1 MAATIRD
8 LARRCGLSVSA
19 VSKALNG
26 YSDISEAT
34 REAVKQAAEEMDYHP
49 NAHARALKAGR
60 SYNLGV
66 LFSDDSQSGLTHPF
80 FSTVLEHFKKEAEL
94 QGYDITFIGHRMG
107 RGRFT
112 YLDHCRY
119 REVDGVCVACIDFND
134 PEVVRLAQSDLPL
147 VSIDHRFPDRLC
159 VCSDNEAGMRMLV
172 EYAHSLGHR
181 RIGYIH
187 GLPSTVT
194 DARVDSFYR
203 TMGRLGLP
211 LPPDYVA
218 QAEYT
223 NPQSV
228 YQATK
233 RMLALEDRP
242 ACILICDDFSV
253 TGALR
258 AAEERG
264 LRVPEDLSL
273 AGYDGIKQMQFFS
286 PRLTTIYQD
295 AGAIGRESARQ
306 LIYLIEHPGETLA
319 GMYSIPC
326 SLIPGQT
333 VAAPGG

>member
-34 REAVKQAAEEMDYHP
+34 REVVKQAAEEMDYHP

-80 FSTVLEHFKKEAEL
+80 FSTVLEHFKKEAEMN
-94 QGYDITFIGHRMG
+94 GYDITFIGHRMG
-107 RGRFT
+107 SGRFT

-134 PEVVRLAQSDLPL
+134 VEVARLVQSDLPL
-147 VSIDHRFPDRLC
+147 VSIDHHFQDRLC

-172 EYAHSLGHR
+172 EYAFSQGHR

-187 GLPSTVT
+187 GLASTVT
-194 DARVDSFYR
+194 DIRMDSFFR
-203 TMGRLGLP
+203 TMERLRLP
-211 LPPDYVA
+211 LPEGYVA

-228 YQATK
+228 YDATLQ
-233 RMLALEDRP
+233 MISLPDRP
-242 ACILICDDFSV
+242 TCILICDDFSV

-258 AAEERG
+258 AAEEKG
-264 LRVPEDLSL
+264 LRVPDDLSL
-273 AGYDGIKQMQFFS
+273 AGYDGIDQMQFFS
-286 PRLTTIYQD
+286 PRLTTIHQD
-295 AGAIGRESARQ
+295 ASAIGRESARQ
-306 LIYLIEHPGETLA
+306 LIYLIEHPGETFD

-333 VAAPGG
+333 VTAPCF